1 MTALDPTAWF
11 HYFSEDQLVLV
22 SPALANLDAPDR
34 DVYSASA
41 LARPALGLLPPHVR
55 YILAKDES
63 LRLEF
68 VMNAHSDNAEKHAPV
83 PVLPPESL
91 CPTANELA
99 ILDSEREALAGQSLS
114 GEALADWI
122 SECEETSAATA
133 SVAER
138 QRDAIDSIVR
148 ITEANPLL
156 AGSFVADSLAPW
168 GVFHLEDDE
177 IITVEA
183 SAEGSLLRFDRTLDL
198 TLPAD
203 AQTPAKLLEW
213 LLRINTASVIGPR
226 CSIEMEID
234 TGLALLGLNLVPE
247 ALDATLL
254 QDALSELDA
263 RARSIEAC
271 WISMQAPL
279 VEDRET
285 TPAFDWIKA

>member
-99 ILDSEREALAGQSLS
+99 ILDSEREALAGRGRCLEPVRRAKKKAQDKRVGLGCTGSSLFS
-114 GEALADWI
+114 MNGDPHAKEGI
-122 SECEETSAATA
+122 SP
-133 SVAER
+133 R
-138 QRDAIDSIVR
+138 
-148 ITEANPLL
+148 
-156 AGSFVADSLAPW
+156 F
-168 GVFHLEDDE
+168 LEDV
-177 IITVEA
+177 IT
-183 SAEGSLLRFDRTLDL
+183 SGRL
-198 TLPAD
+198 TSCPLP
-203 AQTPAKLLEW
+203 
-213 LLRINTASVIGPR
+213 
-226 CSIEMEID
+226 
-234 TGLALLGLNLVPE
+234 
-247 ALDATLL
+247 
-254 QDALSELDA
+254 
-263 RARSIEAC
+263 RA
-271 WISMQAPL
+271 
-279 VEDRET
+279 
-285 TPAFDWIKA
+285 